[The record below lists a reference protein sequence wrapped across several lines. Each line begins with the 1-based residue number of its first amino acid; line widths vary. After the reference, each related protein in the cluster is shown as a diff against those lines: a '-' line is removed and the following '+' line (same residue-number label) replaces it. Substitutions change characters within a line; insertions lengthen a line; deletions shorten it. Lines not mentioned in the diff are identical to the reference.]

1 MGIRKRI
8 LALSMTALMI
18 SAILPNIKV
27 EASDIK
33 DGPLYKKE
41 YEEVINYD
49 LYSNSKTSF
58 LNLYSNSKTSFLFN
72 EKEDVIES
80 RLANSKIRKLVLQT
94 NSNYEVALA
103 YSDGNYSYVNKFDD
117 LEEAI
122 NECKSIEKEINKSE
136 NIIPVVID
144 KSGQVTYATK
154 AVARVRKYVDGKI
167 VSGTSNIYTD
177 SAMKNAYTYV
187 SHDYMSEVPLITTS
201 GQAAKVLIGG
211 YEGWMKYTN
220 KGDYANK
227 TVDVVIWPLNQ
238 VTTPSYYIVQDGIL
252 KHWAGTSL
260 DGGSGSML
268 YVGSAPDFL
277 EPGKKYASYDG
288 NYFYYA
294 DNIQDAI
301 WNLTLDLKENTRKR
315 AVNNGNP
322 YYPYFNNLS
331 FRSKSNYTADE
342 INRYIT
348 AHTDSDSKLR
358 NLGAALKEAENTY
371 GVNALLTL
379 SVAINESGWGQS
391 RIAKD
396 KNNLFGMGAI
406 DSDPYN
412 GAYKYPSTRESVLD
426 FTKNFISNQYAN
438 PRDWKYWGA
447 FLGNK
452 NLGANV
458 KYASDPFWGE
468 KAASYAMQ
476 IDYYLSGNNVNKL
489 RDENYYQLI
498 KYVGT
503 NTVIGADGT
512 EFYDVSTTNS
522 YVDNAG
528 DIGTSVVG
536 TNAVQASGKK
546 VIING
551 EEYIEIYADR
561 NHTKLNGNF
570 DGTYN
575 WSKLGYTKNK
585 NIIFLNKGKTG
596 FKEGDINF
604 DDKIDMKDLSLV
616 SNLYNSK
623 KGDSNWNNDCDL
635 NNDGVIDIYDIVK
648 IANKITG

>member
-1 MGIRKRI
+1 M
-8 LALSMTALMI
+8 
-18 SAILPNIKV
+18 
-27 EASDIK
+27 
-33 DGPLYKKE
+33 
-41 YEEVINYD
+41 
-49 LYSNSKTSF
+49 
-58 LNLYSNSKTSFLFN
+58 
-72 EKEDVIES
+72 
-80 RLANSKIRKLVLQT
+80 
-94 NSNYEVALA
+94 
-103 YSDGNYSYVNKFDD
+103 
-117 LEEAI
+117 
-122 NECKSIEKEINKSE
+122 
-136 NIIPVVID
+136 
-144 KSGQVTYATK
+144 QVMMVT
-154 AVARVRKYVDGKI
+154 I
-167 VSGTSNIYTD
+167 F
-177 SAMKNAYTYV
+177 
-187 SHDYMSEVPLITTS
+187 IT
-201 GQAAKVLIGG
+201 
-211 YEGWMKYTN
+211 
-220 KGDYANK
+220 
-227 TVDVVIWPLNQ
+227 
-238 VTTPSYYIVQDGIL
+238 
-252 KHWAGTSL
+252 
-260 DGGSGSML
+260 
-268 YVGSAPDFL
+268 
-277 EPGKKYASYDG
+277 
-288 NYFYYA
+288 A

-391 RIAKD
+391 VIAKD

-561 NHTKLNGNF
+561 NHTKYNGNF
-570 DGTYN
+570 NGTYN
-575 WSKLGYTKNK
+575 WSKFGYTKNK

-623 KGDSNWNNDCDL
+623 KGDSNWNNNCDL

-648 IANKITG
+648 IANNNRIVK

>member
-1 MGIRKRI
+1 MGVRKRI
-8 LALSMTALMI
+8 LSLSLVALMI
-18 SAILPNIKV
+18 GAILSKV
-27 EASDIK
+27 KVQASDIK

-58 LNLYSNSKTSFLFN
+58 LLD
-72 EKEDVIES
+72 ERKEVRES

-94 NSNYEVALA
+94 DANYEVALA

-122 NECKSIEKEINKSE
+122 NECNSIEKEIDESE

-154 AVARVRKYVDGKI
+154 SVARVRKYVNGKI
-167 VSGTSNIYTD
+167 VSGISNIYPD
-177 SAMKNAYTYV
+177 SAMENAYTYV

-220 KGDYANK
+220 KGDYTNK

-301 WNLTLDLKENTRKR
+301 WNLTLDLKENTKKR
-315 AVNNGNP
+315 AVNSGNP
-322 YYPYFNNLS
+322 YYSYFNNLS

-342 INRYIT
+342 IDRYIT
-348 AHTDSDSKLR
+348 AHTASDSKLR

-476 IDYYLSGNNVNKL
+476 IDYYLSEKNVNNL

-561 NHTKLNGNF
+561 NHTKYNGNF
-570 DGTYN
+570 NGTYN

-604 DDKIDMKDLSLV
+604 DDKIDMKDLSSI

-623 KGDSNWNNDCDL
+623 KGDSNWNSNCDL
-635 NNDGVIDIYDIVK
+635 NKDGIIDIYDIVK

>member
-1 MGIRKRI
+1 MGIRRI

-18 SAILPNIKV
+18 SGILPNIKV

-58 LNLYSNSKTSFLFN
+58 LLN
-72 EKEDVIES
+72 EREDVRES

-94 NSNYEVALA
+94 DANYEVALA
-103 YSDGNYSYVNKFDD
+103 YSDGNYSYVNNFDD

-122 NECKSIEKEINKSE
+122 NECKYIEKEINESE

-220 KGDYANK
+220 KGDYVNK

-301 WNLTLDLKENTRKR
+301 WNLTLDLKENTKKR

-322 YYPYFNNLS
+322 YYSYFNNLS

-348 AHTDSDSKLR
+348 AHTASDSKLR
-358 NLGAALKEAENTY
+358 NLGAALKEAESTY

-476 IDYYLSGNNVNKL
+476 IDYYLSGNNVNNL

-561 NHTKLNGNF
+561 NHTKYNGNF
-570 DGTYN
+570 NGTYN

-623 KGDSNWNNDCDL
+623 KGDSNWNNNCDL
-635 NNDGVIDIYDIVK
+635 NKDGIIDIYDIVK

>member
-1 MGIRKRI
+1 MGIRRRI

-18 SAILPNIKV
+18 GAILPNIKV

-41 YEEVINYD
+41 YEEVVTYD
-49 LYSNSKTSF
+49 LYNNSKTSF
-58 LNLYSNSKTSFLFN
+58 LLD
-72 EKEDVIES
+72 EREDVMES

-122 NECKSIEKEINKSE
+122 NECKSIEKEINESE

-167 VSGTSNIYTD
+167 SSGTSLIYS
-177 SAMKNAYTYV
+177 SASLNTKFTYV

-201 GQAAKVLIGG
+201 GQAAKVLVAG
-211 YEGWMKYTN
+211 YEGWMQYTN
-220 KGDYANK
+220 YDSSGNYTGK
-227 TVDVVIWPLNQ
+227 TADVVIWPLNQ

-260 DGGSGSML
+260 DGGSGTML

-301 WNLTLDLKENTRKR
+301 WNLTLDLKENTKKR

-322 YYPYFNNLS
+322 YYSYFNNLS

-379 SVAINESGWGQS
+379 SVAINESGWGTS
-391 RIAKD
+391 KIARN

-412 GAYKYPSTRESVLD
+412 GAYSYPSTRESVLD
-426 FTKNFISNQYAN
+426 FTRNFISNGYAN
-438 PRDWKYWGA
+438 PRDWRYWGS

-458 KYASDPFWGE
+458 QYASDPFWGE
-468 KAASYAMQ
+468 KAASFAMQ
-476 IDYYLSGNNVNKL
+476 IDYYLSGNDVNKL

-512 EFYDVSTTNS
+512 EFYDIATTNS
-522 YVDNAG
+522 SVG
-528 DIGTSVVG
+528 GSSTIGTSIVG

-604 DDKIDMKDLSLV
+604 DDKIDMKDLSLI

-623 KGDSNWNNDCDL
+623 KGDSNWNNNCDL

>member
-1 MGIRKRI
+1 MGVRKRI
-8 LALSMTALMI
+8 LSLSLVALMI
-18 SAILPNIKV
+18 GAILPNVKV
-27 EASDIK
+27 QASDIK

-58 LNLYSNSKTSFLFN
+58 LLDERK
-72 EKEDVIES
+72 DVRES

-94 NSNYEVALA
+94 DANYEVALA
-103 YSDGNYSYVNKFDD
+103 YSDGNYSYVNNFDD

-122 NECKSIEKEINKSE
+122 NECKSIEKEIDESE

-154 AVARVRKYVDGKI
+154 SVARVRKYVNGKI
-167 VSGTSNIYTD
+167 VSGTSNIYAD

-211 YEGWMKYTN
+211 YEGWMEYTN
-220 KGDYANK
+220 KGDYTNK

-301 WNLTLDLKENTRKR
+301 WNLTLDLKENTKKR
-315 AVNNGNP
+315 AVNSGNP
-322 YYPYFNNLS
+322 YYSYFNNLS

-342 INRYIT
+342 IDRYIT
-348 AHTDSDSKLR
+348 AHTASDSKLR

-476 IDYYLSGNNVNKL
+476 IDYYLSEKNVNNL

-561 NHTKLNGNF
+561 NHTKYNGNF
-570 DGTYN
+570 NGTYN

-604 DDKIDMKDLSLV
+604 DDKIDMKDLSSI

-623 KGDSNWNNDCDL
+623 KGDSNWNSNCDL
-635 NNDGVIDIYDIVK
+635 NKDGIIDIYDIVK

>member
-1 MGIRKRI
+1 MGVRKRI
-8 LALSMTALMI
+8 LSLSLVALMI
-18 SAILPNIKV
+18 GAILPKV
-27 EASDIK
+27 KVQASDIK

-41 YEEVINYD
+41 YEEVINY
-49 LYSNSKTSF
+49 
-58 LNLYSNSKTSFLFN
+58 NLYSNSKTSLLLD
-72 EKEDVIES
+72 EREDVIES

-94 NSNYEVALA
+94 DANYEVALA
-103 YSDGNYSYVNKFDD
+103 YSDGNYSYVNNFDD

-122 NECKSIEKEINKSE
+122 NECKSIEKEIDESE

-154 AVARVRKYVDGKI
+154 SVARVRKYVNGKI
-167 VSGTSNIYTD
+167 VSGTSNIYAD

-220 KGDYANK
+220 KGDYTNK

-252 KHWAGTSL
+252 KHWASTSL

-301 WNLTLDLKENTRKR
+301 WNLTLDLKENTKKR
-315 AVNNGNP
+315 AVNSGNP
-322 YYPYFNNLS
+322 YYSYFNNLS

-348 AHTDSDSKLR
+348 AHTASDSKLR

-476 IDYYLSGNNVNKL
+476 IDYYLSGKNVNNL

-561 NHTKLNGNF
+561 NHTKYNGNF
-570 DGTYN
+570 NGTYN

-604 DDKIDMKDLSLV
+604 DDKIDMKDLSSI

-623 KGDSNWNNDCDL
+623 KGDSNWNSNCDL
-635 NNDGVIDIYDIVK
+635 NKDGIIDIYDIVK

>member
-1 MGIRKRI
+1 MGVRKRI
-8 LALSMTALMI
+8 LSLSLVALMI
-18 SAILPNIKV
+18 GAILPNVKV
-27 EASDIK
+27 QASDIK

-58 LNLYSNSKTSFLFN
+58 LLDERK
-72 EKEDVIES
+72 DVRES

-94 NSNYEVALA
+94 DANYEVALA
-103 YSDGNYSYVNKFDD
+103 YSDGNYSYVNNFDD

-122 NECKSIEKEINKSE
+122 NECKSIEKEIDESE

-154 AVARVRKYVDGKI
+154 SVARVRKYVNGKI
-167 VSGTSNIYTD
+167 VSGISNIYPD
-177 SAMKNAYTYV
+177 SAMENAYTYV

-220 KGDYANK
+220 KGDYTNK

-301 WNLTLDLKENTRKR
+301 WNLTLDLKENTKKR
-315 AVNNGNP
+315 AVNSGNP
-322 YYPYFNNLS
+322 YYSYFNNLS

-348 AHTDSDSKLR
+348 AHTASDSKLR

-476 IDYYLSGNNVNKL
+476 IDYYLSGKNVNNL

-561 NHTKLNGNF
+561 NHTKYNGNF
-570 DGTYN
+570 NGTYN

-604 DDKIDMKDLSLV
+604 DDKIDMKDLSSI

-623 KGDSNWNNDCDL
+623 KGDSNWNSNCDL
-635 NNDGVIDIYDIVK
+635 NKDGIIDIYDIVK

>member
-1 MGIRKRI
+1 MGVRKRI
-8 LALSMTALMI
+8 LSLSLVALMI
-18 SAILPNIKV
+18 GAILPNVKV
-27 EASDIK
+27 QASDIK

-58 LNLYSNSKTSFLFN
+58 LLDERK
-72 EKEDVIES
+72 DVRES

-94 NSNYEVALA
+94 DANYEVALA
-103 YSDGNYSYVNKFDD
+103 YSDGNYSYVNNFDD

-122 NECKSIEKEINKSE
+122 NECKSIEKEIDESE

-154 AVARVRKYVDGKI
+154 SVARVRKYVNGKI
-167 VSGTSNIYTD
+167 VSGTSNIYAD

-220 KGDYANK
+220 KGDYTNK

-301 WNLTLDLKENTRKR
+301 WNLTLDLKENTKKR
-315 AVNNGNP
+315 AVNSGNP
-322 YYPYFNNLS
+322 YYSYFNNLS

-348 AHTDSDSKLR
+348 AHTASDSKLR

-476 IDYYLSGNNVNKL
+476 IDYYLSGKNVNNL

-561 NHTKLNGNF
+561 NHTKYNGNF
-570 DGTYN
+570 NGTYN

-604 DDKIDMKDLSLV
+604 DDIIDMKDLSSI
-616 SNLYNSK
+616 SNIKKKK
-623 KGDSNWNNDCDL
+623 KGDSNWNNNCDL
-635 NNDGVIDIYDIVK
+635 NNDGIIDIYDIVK

>member
-18 SAILPNIKV
+18 SAILPNVKV
-27 EASDIK
+27 QASDIK

-41 YEEVINYD
+41 YEEVIDYD
-49 LYSNSKTSF
+49 LYSNPKTLF
-58 LNLYSNSKTSFLFN
+58 LNLYSNSKPAFLFN

>member
-58 LNLYSNSKTSFLFN
+58 LNLYSNSKTSFLLD
-72 EKEDVIES
+72 EREDVIES

-322 YYPYFNNLS
+322 YSPYFNNLS

-604 DDKIDMKDLSLV
+604 DDKIDMRDLSLV

>member
-18 SAILPNIKV
+18 GAILPNIKV

-41 YEEVINYD
+41 YEEVVTYD
-49 LYSNSKTSF
+49 LYNNSKTSF
-58 LNLYSNSKTSFLFN
+58 LLD
-72 EKEDVIES
+72 EREDVMES

-117 LEEAI
+117 LEKAI
-122 NECKSIEKEINKSE
+122 NECKAIEKEINESE

-167 VSGTSNIYTD
+167 SSGTSLIYS
-177 SAMKNAYTYV
+177 SASLNTKFTYV

-201 GQAAKVLIGG
+201 GQAAKVLVAG
-211 YEGWMKYTN
+211 YEGWMQYTN
-220 KGDYANK
+220 YDSSGNYTGK
-227 TVDVVIWPLNQ
+227 TADVVIWPLNQ

-260 DGGSGSML
+260 DSGSGTML

-301 WNLTLDLKENTRKR
+301 WNLTLDLKENTKKR

-322 YYPYFNNLS
+322 YYSYFNNLS

-379 SVAINESGWGQS
+379 SVAINESGWGTS
-391 RIAKD
+391 KIARN

-412 GAYKYPSTRESVLD
+412 GAYSYPSTRESVLD
-426 FTKNFISNQYAN
+426 FTRNFISNGYAN
-438 PRDWKYWGA
+438 PRDWRYWGS

-458 KYASDPFWGE
+458 QYASDPFWGE
-468 KAASYAMQ
+468 KAASFAMQ
-476 IDYYLSGNNVNKL
+476 IDYYLSGNDVNKL

-512 EFYDVSTTNS
+512 EFYDIATTNS
-522 YVDNAG
+522 SVG
-528 DIGTSVVG
+528 GSSTIGTSIVG

-623 KGDSNWNNDCDL
+623 KGDSNWNNNCDL
-635 NNDGVIDIYDIVK
+635 NNDGIIDIYDIVK

>member
-8 LALSMTALMI
+8 LSLSLVALMI
-18 SAILPNIKV
+18 GAILPKV
-27 EASDIK
+27 KVQASDIK

-58 LNLYSNSKTSFLFN
+58 LLDERK
-72 EKEDVIES
+72 DVRES

-94 NSNYEVALA
+94 DANYEVALA

-122 NECKSIEKEINKSE
+122 NECKSIEKEINESE

-167 VSGTSNIYTD
+167 SSGTSLIYS
-177 SAMKNAYTYV
+177 SASLKLNTKFTYV
-187 SHDYMSEVPLITTS
+187 NHDYMSEVPLITTS
-201 GQAAKVLIGG
+201 GQAAKVLVGG
-211 YEGWMKYTN
+211 YEGWMQYTN
-220 KGDYANK
+220 YDSTGNYKGK
-227 TVDVVIWPLNQ
+227 TADVIIWPLNQ

-301 WNLTLDLKENTRKR
+301 WNLTLDLKENTKKR
-315 AVNNGNP
+315 AVNSGNP
-322 YYPYFNNLS
+322 YYSYFNNLS

-348 AHTDSDSKLR
+348 AHTASDSKLR

-396 KNNLFGMGAI
+396 KNNLFGMGAV

-476 IDYYLSGNNVNKL
+476 IDYYLSGKNVNNL

-561 NHTKLNGNF
+561 NHTKYNGNF
-570 DGTYN
+570 NGTYN

-604 DDKIDMKDLSLV
+604 DDIIDMKDLSLI

-623 KGDSNWNNDCDL
+623 KGDSNWNNNCDL

>member
-18 SAILPNIKV
+18 SAILPNVKV
-27 EASDIK
+27 QASDIK

-41 YEEVINYD
+41 YEEVIDYD
-49 LYSNSKTSF
+49 LYSNPKTLF
-58 LNLYSNSKTSFLFN
+58 LNLYSNSKPAFLFN

-512 EFYDVSTTNS
+512 EFYDVSATNS

-604 DDKIDMKDLSLV
+604 DDKIDMRDLSLV

>member
-18 SAILPNIKV
+18 GAILPNIKV
-27 EASDIK
+27 QASDIK

-41 YEEVINYD
+41 YEEVVTYD
-49 LYSNSKTSF
+49 LYNNSKTSF
-58 LNLYSNSKTSFLFN
+58 LLD
-72 EKEDVIES
+72 EREEVRES

-94 NSNYEVALA
+94 DANYEVALA
-103 YSDGNYSYVNKFDD
+103 YSDGNYSYVNNFDD

-122 NECKSIEKEINKSE
+122 NECKYIEKEINESE

-154 AVARVRKYVDGKI
+154 SVARVRKYVNGKI
-167 VSGTSNIYTD
+167 VSGTSNIYAD

-220 KGDYANK
+220 KGDYTNK

-301 WNLTLDLKENTRKR
+301 WNLTLDLKENTKKR
-315 AVNNGNP
+315 AVNSGNP
-322 YYPYFNNLS
+322 YYSYFNNLS

-348 AHTDSDSKLR
+348 AHTASDSKLR

-476 IDYYLSGNNVNKL
+476 IDYYLSGKNVNKL

-561 NHTKLNGNF
+561 NHTKYNGNF
-570 DGTYN
+570 NGTYN

-623 KGDSNWNNDCDL
+623 KGDSNWNNNCDL
-635 NNDGVIDIYDIVK
+635 NKDGIIDIYDIVK

>member
-1 MGIRKRI
+1 MGVRKRI
-8 LALSMTALMI
+8 LSLSLVALMI
-18 SAILPNIKV
+18 GAILPNVKV
-27 EASDIK
+27 QASDIK

-58 LNLYSNSKTSFLFN
+58 LLDERK
-72 EKEDVIES
+72 DVRES

-94 NSNYEVALA
+94 DANYEVALA
-103 YSDGNYSYVNKFDD
+103 YSDGNYSYVNNFDD

-122 NECKSIEKEINKSE
+122 NECKSIEKEIDESE

-154 AVARVRKYVDGKI
+154 SVARVRKYVNGKI
-167 VSGTSNIYTD
+167 VSGTSNIYAD

-220 KGDYANK
+220 KGDYTNK

-301 WNLTLDLKENTRKR
+301 WNLTLDLKENTKKR
-315 AVNNGNP
+315 AVNSGNP
-322 YYPYFNNLS
+322 YYSYFNNLS

-342 INRYIT
+342 IDRYIT
-348 AHTDSDSKLR
+348 AHTASDSKLR

-468 KAASYAMQ
+468 KAASYAIQ
-476 IDYYLSGNNVNKL
+476 IDYYLSGKNVNNL

-561 NHTKLNGNF
+561 NHTKYNGNF
-570 DGTYN
+570 NGTYN

-604 DDKIDMKDLSLV
+604 DDIIDMKDLSSI

-623 KGDSNWNNDCDL
+623 KGDSNWNNNCDL
-635 NNDGVIDIYDIVK
+635 NNDGIIDIYDIVK

>member
-1 MGIRKRI
+1 MGVRKRI
-8 LALSMTALMI
+8 LSLSLVALMI
-18 SAILPNIKV
+18 GAILPNVKV
-27 EASDIK
+27 QASDIK

-41 YEEVINYD
+41 YEEAINYD

-58 LNLYSNSKTSFLFN
+58 LLD
-72 EKEDVIES
+72 EREDVRES

-94 NSNYEVALA
+94 DANYEVALA
-103 YSDGNYSYVNKFDD
+103 YSDGNYSYVNNFDD

-122 NECKSIEKEINKSE
+122 NECKSIEKEIDESE

-154 AVARVRKYVDGKI
+154 SVARVRKYVNGKI
-167 VSGTSNIYTD
+167 VSGTSNIYAD

-187 SHDYMSEVPLITTS
+187 NHDYMSEVPLITTS

-211 YEGWMKYTN
+211 YEGWMQYTNYDSTGKYT
-220 KGDYANK
+220 GK
-227 TVDVVIWPLNQ
+227 TADVIIWPLNQ

-301 WNLTLDLKENTRKR
+301 WNLTLDLKENTKKR
-315 AVNNGNP
+315 AVNSGNP
-322 YYPYFNNLS
+322 YYSYFNNLS

-348 AHTDSDSKLR
+348 AHTASDSKLR

-396 KNNLFGMGAI
+396 KNNLFGMGAV

-476 IDYYLSGNNVNKL
+476 IDYYLSGKNVNNL

-528 DIGTSVVG
+528 GIGTSVVG

-561 NHTKLNGNF
+561 NHTKYNGNF
-570 DGTYN
+570 NGTYN

-604 DDKIDMKDLSLV
+604 DDKIDMKDLSLI

-623 KGDSNWNNDCDL
+623 KGDSNWNNNCDL
-635 NNDGVIDIYDIVK
+635 NNDGIIDIYDIVK

>member
-8 LALSMTALMI
+8 LSLSLVALMI
-18 SAILPNIKV
+18 GAILPNIKV
-27 EASDIK
+27 QASDIK
-33 DGPLYKKE
+33 DGALYKKE
-41 YEEVINYD
+41 YEEVKNYD
-49 LYSNSKTSF
+49 SYGNLRLYSNFKTSS
-58 LNLYSNSKTSFLFN
+58 LLD
-72 EKEDVIES
+72 EREEVRES

-122 NECKSIEKEINKSE
+122 NECKSIEKEINESE

-154 AVARVRKYVDGKI
+154 SVARVRKYVNGKI
-167 VSGTSNIYTD
+167 VSGTSDIYTD
-177 SAMKNAYTYV
+177 SSMRNVYTYV

-220 KGDYANK
+220 KDDYANK
-227 TVDVVIWPLNQ
+227 TADVVIWPLNQ

-260 DGGSGSML
+260 DGGSGTML

-301 WNLTLDLKENTRKR
+301 WDLTLDLKENTKKR

-322 YYPYFNNLS
+322 YYSYFNNLS
-331 FRSKSNYTADE
+331 FRSKSNYTADD

-348 AHTDSDSKLR
+348 AHTASDSKLR

-412 GAYKYPSTRESVLD
+412 GAYSYPSTRESVLD
-426 FTKNFISNQYAN
+426 FTQNFISNGYAN
-438 PRDWKYWGA
+438 PRDWRYWGS

-468 KAASYAMQ
+468 KAASFAMQ
-476 IDYYLSGNNVNKL
+476 IDYYLSGNNVKNLK
-489 RDENYYQLI
+489 DENYYQLI

-503 NTVIGADGT
+503 NKVIGADGT
-512 EFYDVSTTNS
+512 EFYDIATTNVS
-522 YVDNAG
+522 VG
-528 DIGTSVVG
+528 GSSTIGTSVVG
-536 TNAVQASGKK
+536 TNAIQATGKK
-546 VIING
+546 VTING

-561 NHTKLNGNF
+561 NHSKYDGNF
-570 DGTYN
+570 NGTYN

-585 NIIFLNKGKTG
+585 NIVFLNKGKTG

-604 DDKIDMKDLSLV
+604 DDEIDMKDLSLV

-623 KGDSNWNNDCDL
+623 KGDSNWNNNCDL
-635 NNDGVIDIYDIVK
+635 NNDGIIDIYDIVK
-648 IANKITG
+648 VANKITG

>member
-8 LALSMTALMI
+8 LALSMAALMI

-27 EASDIK
+27 QASDIK

-41 YEEVINYD
+41 YEEVVTYD
-49 LYSNSKTSF
+49 LYNNSKTSF
-58 LNLYSNSKTSFLFN
+58 LLN
-72 EKEDVIES
+72 EREDVRES

-94 NSNYEVALA
+94 DANYEVALA
-103 YSDGNYSYVNKFDD
+103 YSDGNYSYVNNFDD

-122 NECKSIEKEINKSE
+122 NECKYIEKEINESE

-154 AVARVRKYVDGKI
+154 SVARVRKYVNGKI
-167 VSGTSNIYTD
+167 VSGTSNIYAD

-220 KGDYANK
+220 KGDYTNK

-301 WNLTLDLKENTRKR
+301 WNLTLDLKENTKKR
-315 AVNNGNP
+315 AVNSGNP
-322 YYPYFNNLS
+322 YYSYFNNLS

-348 AHTDSDSKLR
+348 AHTASDSKLR

-476 IDYYLSGNNVNKL
+476 IDYYLSGKNVNKL

-561 NHTKLNGNF
+561 NHTKYNGNF
-570 DGTYN
+570 NGTYN

-623 KGDSNWNNDCDL
+623 KGDSNWNNNCDL
-635 NNDGVIDIYDIVK
+635 NKDGIIDIYDIVK

>member
-27 EASDIK
+27 QASDIK

-41 YEEVINYD
+41 YEEVVTYD
-49 LYSNSKTSF
+49 LYNNSKTSF
-58 LNLYSNSKTSFLFN
+58 LLN
-72 EKEDVIES
+72 EREDVRES

-94 NSNYEVALA
+94 DANYEVALA
-103 YSDGNYSYVNKFDD
+103 YSDGNYSYVNNFDD

-122 NECKSIEKEINKSE
+122 NECKSIEKEIDESE

-220 KGDYANK
+220 KGDYTNK

-301 WNLTLDLKENTRKR
+301 WNLTLDLKENTKKR
-315 AVNNGNP
+315 AVNSGNP
-322 YYPYFNNLS
+322 YYSYFNNLS

-348 AHTDSDSKLR
+348 AHTASDSKLR

-476 IDYYLSGNNVNKL
+476 IDYYLSGKNVNKL

-561 NHTKLNGNF
+561 NHTKYNGNF
-570 DGTYN
+570 NGTYN

-623 KGDSNWNNDCDL
+623 KGDSNWNNNCDL
-635 NNDGVIDIYDIVK
+635 NNDGIIDIYDIVK

>member
-27 EASDIK
+27 EALDIK

-49 LYSNSKTSF
+49 LYSNPKTLF
-58 LNLYSNSKTSFLFN
+58 LNLYSNSKTSFLLD
-72 EKEDVIES
+72 EREDVIES

-238 VTTPSYYIVQDGIL
+238 VTTPNYYIVQDGIL

-561 NHTKLNGNF
+561 NHTKYNGNF
-570 DGTYN
+570 NGTYN
-575 WSKLGYTKNK
+575 WSKFGYTKNK

-623 KGDSNWNNDCDL
+623 KGDSNWNNNCDL